1 MTPVSTQRPS
11 GGIDQIGA
19 RIISGRP
26 HNRGGILAPLLSLGM
41 HNSHFI
47 TRGQGGQGGRQTGS
61 SGQSP
66 IVRAESAAEGA
77 QLHLTGSDDR

>member
-1 MTPVSTQRPS
+1 MVPCLQS
-11 GGIDQIGA
+11 GESESLPPA
-19 RIISGRP
+19 FLRSGD
-26 HNRGGILAPLLSLGM
+26 NQQCGDRG
-41 HNSHFI
+41 
-47 TRGQGGQGGRQTGS
+47 RGQGGKGGRQTGS